1 MRLLDDLSTSD
12 AGHPQEALIGITDVI
27 CLDDTPNVMHDLR
40 VASASGLPG
49 GQAVRSL
56 VRQNL
61 RGACRLVGL
70 PLPLMPNTVR
80 INTASVQET
89 TTGWSVLAAGT
100 TAVMPPAITGLS
112 CQPSAA
118 AVSAADAM
126 MSGFA
131 AALSARI
138 TSYTGKVT
146 AAVDGYTANEANSA
160 AEMTAVAPVVM
171 V

>member
-56 VRQNL
+56 IRQNL

-89 TTGWSVLAAGT
+89 TTGGASWRPGR
-100 TAVMPPAITGLS
+100 PPL
-112 CQPSAA
+112 CP
-118 AVSAADAM
+118 
-126 MSGFA
+126 
-131 AALSARI
+131 RR
-138 TSYTGKVT
+138 
-146 AAVDGYTANEANSA
+146 
-160 AEMTAVAPVVM
+160 
-171 V
+171 